1 MSPKDYGEIQLQI
14 QYRLV
19 EELSSAERR
28 YRQLIEALREPL
40 FECDEQGRLV
50 FVNGAWSEVLGFTA
64 EESLGRPAVDFLHPE
79 DSTTGRMW
87 LEDSADG
94 AQRAAPQHQ
103 EVRVQHRNG
112 TLRWVELSV
121 RAKGDGGR
129 VGMLHDVTERKQA
142 AEAALELARTKSR
155 FMANMSHEIR
165 TPLNGILGMLDLVGQ
180 TDLGREQKE
189 CIETAQQSAESL
201 LSILKDILDFSKIEA
216 GRLELEHIS
225 FNLPGLVENVAAL
238 FSAQAHSKNIE
249 LLCFVPT
256 NIPNSVIGDPTRL
269 GQVLTNLVGNA
280 LKFTERGQVT
290 LKVKLMGIAED
301 KVSIHFEVQDTGIG
315 MCEAD
320 IARLFA
326 PFRQVDTSTTRRFGG
341 TGLGLAISRDLVE
354 LMGGSMEVTST
365 PREGSTF
372 RFTIGLGFV
381 GLAKEAAGELSLKG
395 LRALLI
401 DDNPTNLKILQ
412 HYLTGLGMVTESVD
426 SAEQALRRLHLA
438 VANGSPFDLALLDLY
453 MPGMG
458 GLELARVIKQDAAV
472 SQTALV
478 LLSSGSPSKA
488 ELDAAGIALNLTKP
502 IRQTPLRV
510 ALIEWLKGGRASLR
524 PARSSPAAGRP
535 LRAKVLLAEDNL
547 VNQQVATRML
557 KKLGLAVELAHNGQ
571 EALQKQ
577 RDDRYDLVLM
587 DCEMPVLDGYG
598 ATGQWRSYEAIK
610 GLARTPIVAM
620 TANAMP
626 GDREACL
633 AAGMDDYL
641 AKPVKLEAL
650 RTTLTHWLAEPR
662 SPEREQ
668 RPLQRVSQ

>member
-1 MSPKDYGEIQLQI
+1 MSPQDYGEIQLQI

-19 EELSSAERR
+19 EELSLAERR
-28 YRQLIEALREPL
+28 YRQLIEALRQPL

-87 LEDSADG
+87 LEESAEG
-94 AQRAAPQHQ
+94 AQRAARQHQ

-180 TDLGREQKE
+180 TDLSREQKE

-216 GRLELEHIS
+216 GRLELERIP

-290 LKVKLMGIAED
+290 LTVKLMGIAED

-326 PFRQVDTSTTRRFGG
+326 PFSQVDASTTRRFGG
-341 TGLGLAISRDLVE
+341 TGLGLAISRDLVA
-354 LMGGSMEVTST
+354 LMGGSIEVTST

-372 RFTIGLGFV
+372 RFTLGLGFD
-381 GLAKEAAGELSLKG
+381 GLAKEPAGELSLKG
-395 LRALLI
+395 LRALLV

-426 SAEQALRRLHLA
+426 SAEQALRRLHRA

-458 GLELARVIKQDAAV
+458 GLELARVIKQDASV

-488 ELDAAGIALNLTKP
+488 ELEVAGIALNLTKP
-502 IRQTPLRV
+502 IRQTPLRA

-524 PARSSPAAGRP
+524 PAQSCPATGRP

-547 VNQQVATRML
+547 VNQQVARRML
-557 KKLGLAVELAHNGQ
+557 EKLGLAVELAHNGQ

-577 RDDRYDLVLM
+577 RDDRYALVLM

-610 GLARTPIVAM
+610 GWARTPIVAM

-668 RPLQRVSQ
+668 RSLKRVSR